1 MPHPTRNRK
10 RRLEKWIRTRRTTRS
25 STSFGTCPKIRSK
38 PEIRTSN
45 NRKWKHDAEITTSFK
60 STRST
65 RRSRVSSTFSCET
78 RSTFWNVKRSK
89 KLGRDVILTTFLH
102 FIKKA
107 LAFWNF
113 CHKSYHSRWEE
124 RYFGSSSSSWSQ
136 FHINSV
142 HSEVPKS

>member
-1 MPHPTRNRK
+1 MSVIGTNRLMWSVWGNQCDHFKKKYNKNLPDPTRNRK
-10 RRLEKWIRTRRTTRS
+10 RRLEKWIRTGRTTRS

-102 FIKKA
+102 FIKK
-107 LAFWNF
+107 L
-113 CHKSYHSRWEE
+113 
-124 RYFGSSSSSWSQ
+124 
-136 FHINSV
+136 
-142 HSEVPKS
+142 